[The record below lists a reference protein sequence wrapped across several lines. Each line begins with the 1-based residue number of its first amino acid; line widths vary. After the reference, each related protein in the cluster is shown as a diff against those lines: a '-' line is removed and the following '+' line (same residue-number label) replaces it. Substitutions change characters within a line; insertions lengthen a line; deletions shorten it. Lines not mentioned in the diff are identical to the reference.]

1 MRVLL
6 TIHHHLDRDSGAPG
20 ATLSLAKGLEQ
31 LGVEVAI
38 LSFDDLPQ
46 RLPALAKEALFP
58 EFVARELWRSANRYD
73 VVDAATGDAWLWA
86 LGRRRSPTLVTRSH
100 GLEHIGW
107 QADTVALRGAET
119 PRPRLRTRLYHGW
132 WRLREV
138 ELSLALADACVFL
151 NSGDRQWASER
162 FGIEPSRCFVVG
174 NGLRDELLAAAETVE
189 TGDHVAIVGSW
200 NPRKGCLTAATA
212 MSKIAA
218 HNPRARFRLL
228 GTVADERQ
236 VLSSLDAQL
245 RPRVTVIPRYQN
257 VELPQLLAGCGVIV
271 APSLAEG
278 FNIALR
284 EAAACG
290 LAPVASDIPAHRDF
304 VEHGDNGLLFPAG
317 DADALARQVL
327 RVLDDPELRK
337 RLAERAARQARA
349 LRWRA
354 IAERNLQIYRHAATL
369 RQPRKT
375 QMLASLVRLR
385 ARALRA

>member
-20 ATLSLAKGLEQ
+20 ATLSLARGLEQ
-31 LGVEVAI
+31 LGAEVTI
-38 LSFDDLPQ
+38 FSFDDLPR

-58 EFVARELWRSANRYD
+58 DFVARELWRSAHRYD
-73 VVDAATGDAWLWA
+73 VVDASTGDAWLWA

-100 GLEHIGW
+100 GLEHVYW
-107 QADTVALRGAET
+107 QAETALPGAEA
-119 PRPRLRTRLYHGW
+119 PRLHLRTRLYHGW
-132 WRLREV
+132 WRLWEV

-151 NSGDRQWASER
+151 NSGDREWASER
-162 FGIEPSRCFVVG
+162 FGIERTRCFVVG

-236 VLSSLDAQL
+236 VLSSLDPQL

-257 VELPQLLAGCGVIV
+257 AELPRLLAGCGVIV

-304 VEHGDNGLLFPAG
+304 VEHGNNGLLFPVG
-317 DADALARQVL
+317 DAEALARQVL
-327 RVLDDPELRK
+327 RALDDPELRR
-337 RLAERAARQARA
+337 RLAEQAARAARA

-354 IAERNLQIYRHAATL
+354 IAEKNARIYERAAALGRPRKAKMLATL
-369 RQPRKT
+369 
-375 QMLASLVRLR
+375 VRR
-385 ARALRA
+385 PS